1 MNDFQVL
8 DDTQRAHINDCL
20 NGILNELSTSE
31 ISTSQYELIELYINK
46 IKHELY
52 LEEK

>member
-8 DDTQRAHINDCL
+8 DDTQRERINDYL
-20 NGILNELSTSE
+20 NGILKEISTSE
-31 ISTSQYELIELYINK
+31 ITTSQYELIERYIDHVK
-46 IKHELY
+46 RELY

>member
-8 DDTQRAHINDCL
+8 DDTQREHINYYL
-20 NGILNELSTSE
+20 NCILEDLSISE
-31 ISTSQYELIELYINK
+31 ITTNQYELIELYINQV
-46 IKHELY
+46 KHELY